1 MTAVAEVLK
10 TSDSSP
16 EATTNLLNITDPEFL
31 KCTSECVMVPYWKV
45 GIQS

>member
-1 MTAVAEVLK
+1 VTAGDEVIK

-16 EATTNLLNITDPEFL
+16 EATTNLLNTADPELL
-31 KCTSECVMVPYWKV
+31 KCTSECVMVPYWNV